1 MISSYGT
8 ALNHLCKEIGGNILR
23 LYLIKKKE
31 DYGAIQKVI
40 HSLGHVVAFGK
51 FTDFRMK

>member
-31 DYGAIQKVI
+31 EHGAIEKV
-40 HSLGHVVAFGK
+40 LL
-51 FTDFRMK
+51 